1 MLFQKAGFPAATK
14 PKLIGKRHAVTSN
27 ARKCPTIVEM
37 IDVQP
42 DKIDL
47 KNIHIA

>member
-1 MLFQKAGFPAATK
+1 
-14 PKLIGKRHAVTSN
+14 
-27 ARKCPTIVEM
+27 M

-47 KNIHIA
+47 KNIHIPHRITFINLIGEHQNDDVSSSYANPKQSYD